1 MHWFFCD
8 YFLNSLIL
16 RILLFYRFSR
26 KKISENIKKKGKKSG
41 FVKEK
46 KSGRILLF
54 SSFYNFTDSVNF
66 EDLKKFFDFLIF
78 FLKDFKYFS
87 DPHIFLTYFTCYN
100 NNCIKVN
107 STMYY
112 LLVCYVNPRKYRIYH
127 KHSTA
132 ANNVND
138 H

>member
-1 MHWFFCD
+1 MFHIFHIVYVKKIQKNYVKKIHGFLMLQKIALIFCD
-8 YFLNSLIL
+8 YFPNSLIL

-26 KKISENIKKKGKKSG
+26 KKISENIEKKGKKSG

-78 FLKDFKYFS
+78 FL
-87 DPHIFLTYFTCYN
+87 HIFDILY
-100 NNCIKVN
+100 
-107 STMYY
+107 M
-112 LLVCYVNPRKYRIYH
+112 L
-127 KHSTA
+127 
-132 ANNVND
+132 
-138 H
+138 